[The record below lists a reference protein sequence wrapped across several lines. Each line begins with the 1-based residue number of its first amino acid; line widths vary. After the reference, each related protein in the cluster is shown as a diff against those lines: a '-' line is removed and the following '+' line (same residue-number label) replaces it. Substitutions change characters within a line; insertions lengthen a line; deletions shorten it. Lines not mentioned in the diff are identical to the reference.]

1 MSDLN
6 ARLIA
11 KASATAGEAPQAADL
26 ETAELAVNTAD
37 AKLFTKHSDG
47 TVVELGGPAITGAKL
62 EDLSDVGTP
71 ADDYILI
78 YDTATTSWV
87 PEPIAPVAT
96 TNDYN
101 DLSNTPAFAA
111 VATSGFVNDLV
122 DTDLS
127 LAAEGDRLTYDSLL
141 LTWVPSPEPVD
152 GSGHDLP
159 QVFGLAAHASFDASA
174 GGSFDF
180 ATDTIASGNVSGIT
194 RTATGKF
201 TITFTNAFASN
212 AYTAVC
218 TAGDEDY
225 SGSGASPRCVNVVS
239 RSAGSMDI
247 VVERSDDAVQ
257 DDEGYIAVMVIGL
270 LA

>member
-1 MSDLN
+1 LVDLY
-6 ARLIA
+6 
-11 KASATAGEAPQAADL
+11 ASHDQITWFRINNSAIFEDTDYFSMNTDATSQAAL
-26 ETAELAVNTAD
+26 VQSGTLYLSFENPVPSTAPLADNDILQWSNAD
-37 AKLFTKHSDG
+37 SKFK
-47 TVVELGGPAITGAKL
+47 PAQL
-62 EDLSDVGTP
+62 P
-71 ADDYILI
+71 A
-78 YDTATTSWV
+78 
-87 PEPIAPVAT
+87 APVDANSHT
-96 TNDYN
+96 
-101 DLSNTPAFAA
+101 
-111 VATSGFVNDLV
+111 
-122 DTDLS
+122 
-127 LAAEGDRLTYDSLL
+127 
-141 LTWVPSPEPVD
+141 
-152 GSGHDLP
+152 LP

-194 RTATGKF
+194 RTDTGKF
-201 TITFTNAFASN
+201 TISFTNAFASN

-247 VVERSDDAVQ
+247 VVERADDAVQ